1 MGIKRGLN
9 HLWELNLPVD
19 DCKEQAYD
27 GAGSFLSKGYPCR
40 ITVELCFPGMQMS
53 PDIGRNS
60 LLHAGRCL
68 ITF

>member
-1 MGIKRGLN
+1 MGIKRVLN

-19 DCKEQAYD
+19 DCKGEAYD
-27 GAGSFLSKGYPCR
+27 GAGSFLCKGCPCR
-40 ITVELCFPGMQMS
+40 ITVQMRFPGMQMS
-53 PDIGRNS
+53 SDIGQNS